1 MKNVRDALKTPKCKK
16 VVLEDLRAL
25 EKNKPWEVV
34 TLPKGKT
41 IVGCKW
47 EFTIKYNSNGSLQR
61 YKVCFVA
68 KGFKQTCGI
77 DYSKTFFPIAK
88 LKTVKIPLSIA
99 ANLDWPLQQLDV
111 KNAFLNGDLKEEV
124 YMDLPTDFD
133 KRVGS
138 MVYKLQKSLYGLS
151 NLLRLGLRGSSA
163 L

>member
-1 MKNVRDALKTPKCKK
+1 M
-16 VVLEDLRAL
+16 RAL
-25 EKNKPWEVV
+25 EKNKTWEVV

-61 YKVCFVA
+61 YKARLVA
-68 KGFKQTCGI
+68 KGFTQTYGI
-77 DYSKTFFPIAK
+77 DYLETFSPIAK
-88 LKTVKIPLSIA
+88 LNIIRVLLSIG
-99 ANLDWPLQQLDV
+99 ANLDWPQQQLDV
-111 KNAFLNGDLKEEV
+111 KNVLLNGDLKEEV
-124 YMDLPTDFD
+124 YIDLPLDFD